1 LAFLVANLHGAAAL
15 RRRESECDI
24 MGSMT
29 IVKNKH
35 AYVLA
40 PRTMQD
46 ARKTLS
52 QSWKRSAGMMQHHK
66 RNMERYIAR
75 VRKEWK

>member
-1 LAFLVANLHGAAAL
+1 MCFLCEITKSPIDVADENEHDTIRG
-15 RRRESECDI
+15 
-24 MGSMT
+24 MT
-29 IVKNKH
+29 IVKNKKG
-35 AYVLA
+35 YVLA

-46 ARKTLS
+46 TRKALT

-66 RNMERYIAR
+66 RSMERYITL

>member
-1 LAFLVANLHGAAAL
+1 
-15 RRRESECDI
+15 
-24 MGSMT
+24 M
-29 IVKNKH
+29 VKNKQ
-35 AYVLA
+35 AYRVV

-52 QSWKRSAGMMQHHK
+52 QSWKQSAGMMQHHK